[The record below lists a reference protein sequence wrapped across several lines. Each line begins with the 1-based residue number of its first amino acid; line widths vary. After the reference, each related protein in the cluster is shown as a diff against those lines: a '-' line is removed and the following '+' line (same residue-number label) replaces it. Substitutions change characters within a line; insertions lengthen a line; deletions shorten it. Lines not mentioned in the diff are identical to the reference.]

1 LDGNSGEKRLEAT
14 ITLEYENDKIA
25 QAIASA
31 VSPEN
36 FKTPQG
42 LTIKT
47 IRRGSS
53 VLTEIHA
60 QTKMTTFIA
69 TIDDL
74 LSSASTAEKTLQLL
88 KKK

>member
-1 LDGNSGEKRLEAT
+1 MEAT
-14 ITLEYENDKIA
+14 IILEYENERTA

-31 VSPEN
+31 VSPDN

-47 IRRGSS
+47 LRKASR

-74 LSSASTAEKTLQLL
+74 LSSASTAERALQVLE
-88 KKK
+88 KNTNER